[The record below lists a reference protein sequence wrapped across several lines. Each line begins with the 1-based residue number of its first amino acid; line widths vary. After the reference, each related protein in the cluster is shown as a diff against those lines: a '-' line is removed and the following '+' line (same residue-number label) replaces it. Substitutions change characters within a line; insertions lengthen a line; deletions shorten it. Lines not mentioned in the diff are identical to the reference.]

1 VATPTHVPTGPL
13 ITPLEPGAP
22 QRPRAAVVVPDVGLQ
37 SIYATAFGRI
47 EAAVASSR
55 GSQHG
60 SNEDAHSTLGG
71 PTRMFIVADG
81 VGGGAM
87 AQMAS
92 RQLVTHLHAAL
103 EGPRLDAERVRAA
116 MLDADRVIAQCIAQV
131 TDSPGAATVA
141 LCAPVNA
148 FASKW
153 LVAWVGDC
161 RVLRLAMRGEPG
173 IELLTRDDTFRHLN
187 ETPPA
192 GSALDD
198 PARMVGNGAT
208 SGANVALHDLACGDM
223 LVLCSDG
230 VHKGVPA
237 GDWGRILKQRV
248 PLMQRCEELIALA
261 RTNGSTDDAT
271 VLLLQR
277 ACFGEPNA
285 GWIKG
290 LIGALKS
297 KGPKP

>member
-103 EGPRLDAERVRAA
+103 DRRATSRCRRGTESPRNGQALRLDRRRVRTTG
-116 MLDADRVIAQCIAQV
+116 R
-131 TDSPGAATVA
+131 
-141 LCAPVNA
+141 
-148 FASKW
+148 
-153 LVAWVGDC
+153 
-161 RVLRLAMRGEPG
+161 LRRRQP
-173 IELLTRDDTFRHLN
+173 RR
-187 ETPPA
+187 
-192 GSALDD
+192 
-198 PARMVGNGAT
+198 
-208 SGANVALHDLACGDM
+208 
-223 LVLCSDG
+223 
-230 VHKGVPA
+230 
-237 GDWGRILKQRV
+237 
-248 PLMQRCEELIALA
+248 
-261 RTNGSTDDAT
+261 
-271 VLLLQR
+271 
-277 ACFGEPNA
+277 
-285 GWIKG
+285 
-290 LIGALKS
+290 
-297 KGPKP
+297 